1 MIGGSVCSGIEAYF
15 ADDPEQEEMAREEER
30 RKLKERQVEVLAPT
44 DEKTA
49 PCGCKV
55 RNVPA
60 SECPDGPRYK
70 AIGNSWAVP
79 CAEWIFKRI
88 DEEVKSDISVHKGP

>member
-1 MIGGSVCSGIEAYF
+1 MPKLVEPT
-15 ADDPEQEEMAREEER
+15 DVDPGRRAIALEEFKRF
-30 RKLKERQVEVLAPT
+30 LKDMSVEVIAPT

-55 RNVPA
+55 RKVPA

-88 DEEVKSDISVHKGP
+88 DYFSKEL